1 MQFEHHV
8 ACLIARWLVAARR
21 LVEAV
26 EECWLVAA
34 PMVAGWLAIVE
45 MVKCWLVALASPNL
59 SSTSMVLLPRSDLH

>member
-8 ACLIARWLVAARR
+8 ACLIARWLVAARS

-34 PMVAGWLAIVE
+34 PMVAGWLATVE
-45 MVKCWLVALASPNL
+45 MVKCWLVAHPANM